1 MREAPWSAAAQRRFS
16 LSPEALFQGG
26 VEPPH
31 SKAPLAQVNLD
42 KVESMPTLADQKQAL
57 LDKWLEQTL
66 ATYPSQTLRFL
77 HGEKDRFRN
86 PVGHTL
92 REGLATLLDELTG
105 EMDPA
110 KIRPALESI
119 VRLRAVQ
126 DFTPSQAVGFV
137 YLLREIPDEEWEG
150 RSSPAWQKRIDEL
163 ALLAFDL
170 FMKCREEIF
179 EIKAREARRQM
190 YVWERMD
197 HSHRGEGR

>member
-1 MREAPWSAAAQRRFS
+1 
-16 LSPEALFQGG
+16 
-26 VEPPH
+26 
-31 SKAPLAQVNLD
+31 
-42 KVESMPTLADQKQAL
+42 MPVRSEQKSVL
-57 LDKWLEQTL
+57 LEKWLERTL
-66 ATYPSQTLRFL
+66 ATYPPQTLRFL

-92 REGLATLLDELTG
+92 REGLATLLDGLTG
-105 EMDPA
+105 EMQPA
-110 KIRPALESI
+110 AIRPALEGI

-137 YLLREIPDEEWEG
+137 YLLREILDEELQG
-150 RSSPAWQKRIDEL
+150 GVSPAMQKQIDEL

-179 EIKAREARRQM
+179 EIKAREARRQV

-197 HSHRGEGR
+197 RSHRGEGA

>member
-1 MREAPWSAAAQRRFS
+1 M
-16 LSPEALFQGG
+16 
-26 VEPPH
+26 
-31 SKAPLAQVNLD
+31 D

-92 REGLATLLDELTG
+92 REGLATLLDEITG

-110 KIRPALESI
+110 KIGPALESI

-137 YLLREIPDEEWEG
+137 YLLREILQEESAGGEP
-150 RSSPAWQKRIDEL
+150 SAVQKRIDEL
-163 ALLAFDL
+163 ALCAFDL
-170 FMKCREEIF
+170 FMKCREEIY
-179 EIKAREARRQM
+179 EIKAREAQRKVYVLERLRQ
-190 YVWERMD
+190 RAQ
-197 HSHRGEGR
+197 GEDL

>member
-1 MREAPWSAAAQRRFS
+1 MQV
-16 LSPEALFQGG
+16 LSE
-26 VEPPH
+26 
-31 SKAPLAQVNLD
+31 
-42 KVESMPTLADQKQAL
+42 QKRAL
-57 LDKWLEQTL
+57 LEKWLERTL

-77 HGEKDRFRN
+77 RGEKDRFRN

-137 YLLREIPDEEWEG
+137 YLLREILQEESAAGEPPDV
-150 RSSPAWQKRIDEL
+150 QKRIDET

-170 FMKCREEIF
+170 FMKCREEIY
-179 EIKAREARRQM
+179 EIKVREAQRKV
-190 YVWERMD
+190 YVLERM
-197 HSHRGEGR
+197 SQRAQSEGA

>member
-1 MREAPWSAAAQRRFS
+1 MQ
-16 LSPEALFQGG
+16 
-26 VEPPH
+26 VH
-31 SKAPLAQVNLD
+31 S
-42 KVESMPTLADQKQAL
+42 EQKRAL
-57 LDKWLEQTL
+57 LEKWLERTL

-110 KIRPALESI
+110 KIGPALESI

-137 YLLREIPDEEWEG
+137 YLLREILPEELAGGEP
-150 RSSPAWQKRIDEL
+150 RDVQKRIDET

-170 FMKCREEIF
+170 FMKCREEIY
-179 EIKAREARRQM
+179 EIKARAAQREVYVLERVRQ
-190 YVWERMD
+190 
-197 HSHRGEGR
+197 RGQREGI

>member
-1 MREAPWSAAAQRRFS
+1 MQV
-16 LSPEALFQGG
+16 LSE
-26 VEPPH
+26 
-31 SKAPLAQVNLD
+31 
-42 KVESMPTLADQKQAL
+42 QKRAL
-57 LDKWLEQTL
+57 LEKWLERTL

-92 REGLATLLDELTG
+92 REGLATLLDGLTG

-110 KIRPALESI
+110 KIGPALESI

-137 YLLREIPDEEWEG
+137 FLLREILAEEG
-150 RSSPAWQKRIDEL
+150 KGGGSPAVQKRIDEL

-190 YVWERMD
+190 YVWERMG
-197 HSHRGEGR
+197 HSHRGEGT

>member
-1 MREAPWSAAAQRRFS
+1 MQVRAEQK
-16 LSPEALFQGG
+16 G
-26 VEPPH
+26 VLIE
-31 SKAPLAQVNLD
+31 
-42 KVESMPTLADQKQAL
+42 
-57 LDKWLEQTL
+57 KWLEQTL

-110 KIRPALESI
+110 KIEPALESI

-137 YLLREIPDEEWEG
+137 YLLREILQEELAGGEP
-150 RSSPAWQKRIDEL
+150 RDVQKRIDQT

-170 FMKCREEIF
+170 FMKCREEIY
-179 EIKAREARRQM
+179 EIKARERQREGF
-190 YVWERMD
+190 VWERI
-197 HSHRGEGR
+197 SQRR

>member
-1 MREAPWSAAAQRRFS
+1 MQV
-16 LSPEALFQGG
+16 LSE
-26 VEPPH
+26 
-31 SKAPLAQVNLD
+31 
-42 KVESMPTLADQKQAL
+42 QKRAL
-57 LDKWLEQTL
+57 LEKWLERTL

-77 HGEKDRFRN
+77 QGEKDRFRN

-137 YLLREIPDEEWEG
+137 YLLREILPEEWAGGEPPDVQ
-150 RSSPAWQKRIDEL
+150 RRIDEL

-170 FMKCREEIF
+170 FMKCREEIY
-179 EIKAREARRQM
+179 EIKAREAQRK
-190 YVWERMD
+190 VFVLERL
-197 HSHRGEGR
+197 SQRT